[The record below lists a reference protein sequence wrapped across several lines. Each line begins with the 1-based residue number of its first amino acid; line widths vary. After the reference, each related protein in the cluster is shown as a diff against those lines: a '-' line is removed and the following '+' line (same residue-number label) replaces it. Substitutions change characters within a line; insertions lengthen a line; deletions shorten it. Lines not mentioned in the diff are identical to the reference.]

1 MQFRNGR
8 RGVRVGA
15 DGNDGSDFPWSY
27 NYELKGL
34 KLRLLFIRP

>member
-1 MQFRNGR
+1 MAD
-8 RGVRVGA
+8 GVLRVGA
-15 DGNDGSDFPWSY
+15 YGYDGSDFPRSY